1 MKIGRKIACFGALI
15 ATLAMTCS
23 TVFASSSGDS
33 TQLISTAYKGVV
45 ALGADLSA
53 EEKATVLS
61 LMGLTEADLANY
73 NVITVTNTEEHQYLD
88 SYLTSDI
95 IGTRALSS
103 CKVEEA
109 SDGSGINVD
118 VKNISYC
125 TKQMYQSALAT
136 AGMKNAN
143 VVVAAPFAI
152 SGTAALVGSL
162 KAYSDMTGTPVAAEA
177 IDSATNELVAT
188 SQVAENI
195 GDQDKAAQLIAAA
208 KEVVLSNG
216 DTDEDSI
223 GKTVDKLAGELGI
236 TLSDSDR
243 TIIINLLVKLSKM
256 NINVDNLK
264 EQAPEIYQ
272 ELKNNG
278 IDLSQY
284 GISEA
289 DVSGFLGFLQNL
301 WAKIVE
307 WFGSWT

>member
-243 TIIINLLVKLSKM
+243 TVIINLLVKLSKM
-256 NINVDNLK
+256 DINVDNLK

>member
-1 MKIGRKIACFGALI
+1 MKIGKKIACFAALI

-23 TVFASSSGDS
+23 TVLASSSSDS
-33 TQLISTAYKGVV
+33 TQLISTASKGVV

-103 CKVEEA
+103 CKVEET

-125 TKQMYQSALAT
+125 TKQMYQNALAT

-143 VVVAAPFAI
+143 VVVAAPFEI

-162 KAYSDMTGTPVAAEA
+162 KAYSEITGTPVAAEA

-208 KEVVLSNG
+208 KEVVLSGG

-289 DVSGFLGFLQNL
+289 DVSGFLGFIQNL

-307 WFGSWT
+307 WFGSWA

>member
-1 MKIGRKIACFGALI
+1 MKIGRKIACFAALI

-243 TIIINLLVKLSKM
+243 TVIINLLVKLSKM
-256 NINVDNLK
+256 DINVDNLK

>member
-33 TQLISTAYKGVV
+33 TQLISTASKGVV

-243 TIIINLLVKLSKM
+243 TVIINLLVKLSKM
-256 NINVDNLK
+256 DINVDNLK

>member
-23 TVFASSSGDS
+23 TVFASSSSDS
-33 TQLISTAYKGVV
+33 TQLISTASKGVV

-243 TIIINLLVKLSKM
+243 TVIINLLVKLSKM
-256 NINVDNLK
+256 DINVDNLK

>member
-243 TIIINLLVKLSKM
+243 TVIINLLVKLSKM
-256 NINVDNLK
+256 DINVDNLK

-307 WFGSWT
+307 WFGSWA